1 MKTQSRKT
9 DKLGRKRYSKGERRG
24 LVLKFQKSGMS
35 QTAFC
40 EAHGLFCTTFSGW
53 RQRMRNKK
61 TAEAPVTFAEVELP
75 TEGVRGIDAEVS
87 YPDGRVLRFR
97 NVPADGAYAAF
108 IREVVSC

>member
-1 MKTQSRKT
+1 MKTKSRKT
-9 DKLGRKRYSKGERRG
+9 DKLGRKRYSKSERRG
-24 LVLKFQKSGMS
+24 LVLKYQKSGMS

-40 EAHGLFCTTFSGW
+40 EAHGLVCTTFSGW

-61 TAEAPVTFAEVELP
+61 TAETPVTFAEVELP
-75 TEGVRGIDAEVS
+75 TGGVRGIDTEVS
-87 YPDGRVLRFR
+87 YPDGRILRFR

>member
-1 MKTQSRKT
+1 MQTKKRKT
-9 DKLGRKRYSKGERRG
+9 DKLGRRQYSKGERRK
-24 LVLKFQKSGMS
+24 LVQKFMESGMS

-61 TAEAPVTFAEVELP
+61 TEEAPVTFAEVELP
-75 TEGVRGIDAEVS
+75 APGVRGIDAEVS
-87 YPDGRVLRFR
+87 YPDGRILRLR
-97 NVPADGAYAAF
+97 NVPADSAHAAF